1 MIKKIF
7 VPLLIILVILPGCL
21 QEPDPIPQTI
31 NTYQFYY
38 NYLMEPY
45 DVQWEIDDEIIGA
58 GYSYGD
64 PSQSMAIL
72 DQVEQAVLI
81 RIRDT
86 DSGLLIDS
94 LTRSLVENGT
104 YMVAIMGNEE
114 EPHLLCEQLDT
125 RFPSNGMT
133 KVRFMHAAATMG
145 PVDIYIGGDLP
156 ENKVFSGESYTNVSQ
171 YLEITEEAL
180 WNAVVVTPANTLP
193 ADSAIL
199 SYTANTVFRTGSV
212 YLCIIGHTTSSVESP
227 YEITVDQQTAY

>member
-104 YMVAIMGNEE
+104 YMVAIMGNDE